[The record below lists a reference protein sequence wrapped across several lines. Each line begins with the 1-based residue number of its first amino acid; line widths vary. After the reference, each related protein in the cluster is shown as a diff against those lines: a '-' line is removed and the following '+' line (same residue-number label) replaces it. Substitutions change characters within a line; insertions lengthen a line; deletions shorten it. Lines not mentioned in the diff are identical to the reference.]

1 MVPYICKAW
10 NLPENFNINLWCD
23 AKVVLNWL
31 CQYNVKET
39 YIHNRVKQI
48 RELCNT
54 YKQNI
59 TLRYVPTDLNPADI
73 ITKVQK
79 AKEFVINQM
88 WWDGPKWLLKESD
101 WPKADCK
108 YELYPEENEN
118 KTAIFATAVIDV
130 GRTSLLKFF
139 DRANFSTGLRNTAYM
154 MRAVRRFKKA
164 EPPYDSKTISK
175 GELDQAKI
183 VAIKVMQSDM
193 FSDQLAILQRGSK
206 VNSGPYRKWGLYID
220 SDGVIRCDI
229 HTNDHLLEPSA
240 RTNPILI
247 HGKHPFVESYFRYK
261 HKHSNCSSRQY
272 TLHKVRKELHGPSLT
287 VTVNKI
293 VRECNAC
300 RILRAK
306 PYAYPKMPPLPKE
319 RLAAERPFAVC
330 GVDYSGP
337 HHVKEGRSR
346 KKIWIALFT
355 CMVSRAVHL
364 EVGPDISALTFLQAL
379 QSLAWKKGTPKL
391 LMSDNATCFTGA
403 NRLLKEMSE
412 ERQVQVDL
420 ATKGIEWSFTPPRAP
435 WFGAIYE
442 RLIGVMKKELV
453 KLIGHSLLT
462 YHELTTNLAQVEG
475 IVNSRPLIQVGTEEV
490 LTPMNI
496 LTGRDDNKDDIL
508 NVLDTK

>member
-1 MVPYICKAW
+1 M
-10 NLPENFNINLWCD
+10 
-23 AKVVLNWL
+23 
-31 CQYNVKET
+31 
-39 YIHNRVKQI
+39 
-48 RELCNT
+48 
-54 YKQNI
+54 
-59 TLRYVPTDLNPADI
+59 
-73 ITKVQK
+73 
-79 AKEFVINQM
+79 
-88 WWDGPKWLLKESD
+88 
-101 WPKADCK
+101 
-108 YELYPEENEN
+108 
-118 KTAIFATAVIDV
+118 
-130 GRTSLLKFF
+130 LKFF

-183 VAIKVMQSDM
+183 VSIKVMQSDM

-247 HGKHPFVESYFRYK
+247 HGKHPFVESYFKYK
-261 HKHSNCSSRQY
+261 HKHSNCSSKPY

-364 EVGPDISALTFLQAL
+364 EVVPDISALTFLQAL

-508 NVLDTK
+508 NVLDTKEILQQASEVRKDLPKLYTQTAHRLSRFWQVFQHQYLESIKFSEDTSSKKGSGLTPTAGDLVIMHSHDPRIRWRKAIILDAIKSKDGFIRKCEVKTSTGKMVKATKHLNLLEMNVKNMLDLHKKRCWPIK